1 MQSNNFKPLAII
13 GMGCLFPKADSRES
27 FWRVLRKGEDCITE
41 IPPTHWSAADL
52 YDGDKQSPDRT
63 YARVGGFLEPYEFD
77 PTEFNIPPTALE
89 ATDTSQLL
97 GLVGAKAALED
108 AGYGEN
114 GKPVPKESTSV
125 ILGVTGTLELVIPLG
140 ARLGHPYW
148 RKALRNAGIDRETTE
163 KVVAEIANSYVSW
176 QENSFP
182 GLLGNVVAGKI
193 ANKLDL
199 HGTNCVVDAACAS
212 SMAAMHLGMSE
223 LQSGR
228 ADMVLTG
235 GIDTFND
242 IFMFMCFS
250 KTPALSGNGSI
261 RPFDA
266 SSDGTLLGEGVGI
279 VVLKRLEDAE
289 RDGDKIYAVIKG
301 LGTSSDGSGHAIY
314 APSSEGQ
321 ARAVSR
327 AYENAG
333 ISPETI
339 GIVEAHGTGTK
350 VGDVVE
356 FKGLQSVYGPVCPPG
371 FRCALGTVKSQ
382 LGHTKASAGAA
393 SLCKSALAVY
403 NKTLLPTINIETP
416 NPKLEI
422 EKSNFYLNTKTRPWI
437 AKDADTPRRAA
448 LSSFG
453 FGGTNFHLI
462 LEEYNQKREAPAWDG
477 SAEIFAAS
485 GNSREEIIE
494 ALQKASAAKRY
505 EMAWLASE
513 SRRSFNSEASWRLAL
528 VCPRSEI
535 KEKLAK
541 ASQALSNNDTL
552 PENCFICGPEDMEKL
567 GGNGKL
573 TFLYPGQGS
582 QYVGMGTEL
591 AAIFPEMLETLT
603 LAHENLDPEQ
613 DPCERIFPI
622 PALDEETAKA
632 QEASLTDTRSAQPAL
647 GSVECAM
654 TDILARFGVKPDF
667 TAGHSYGELPA
678 LYAAGRFTK
687 KELLQF
693 SALRGNLMAKGD
705 GGRGSMA
712 AVTAP
717 LEKIAEIVKE
727 IGGDLV
733 LANLNHPKQGVISGP
748 KELVEKA
755 AAKCKE
761 LKITCRPLTVSAAFH
776 SPLMQDACQ
785 PFETAL
791 GEASFP
797 ASKTCVYANFSAS
810 PYENDAASARS
821 NLSRQL
827 VNPVRFIE
835 IIEKLY
841 AGGCRLFAEVGPKT
855 VLTGL
860 VSKILGSRPYKMVS
874 LDSRKGG
881 GELTCLA
888 CALANLAVHKV
899 KVNLAEWE
907 EKVAKPRQKKMIIEL
922 SGANYRS
929 PNGKNEAPWENP
941 KEPAPG
947 YEPYTYPEKLQ
958 RAQAQQ
964 AQAPQAAA
972 KTAGLQALPA
982 APALS
987 SSNKNTIKPG
997 KAMNNNQNQPDS
1009 AVNEAFRTIQEGLA
1023 AMQMLQQQTAS
1034 AHQRFIESQEQ
1045 IQKSFHA
1052 LIANQQILIQAAL
1065 GNGGEALHIPA
1076 FTPAPAPAIPA
1087 MPAVPAA
1094 PMPIAPVAPM
1104 APPAAPPAPAAA
1116 VPAAPAPALPSAQAA
1131 PSQAAKPQYADITG
1145 KVLEVVSEK
1154 TGYPVSMLTPDM
1166 DLEGDLG
1173 IDSIKRVEIL
1183 ASIEEKIPGLETITP
1198 DEIGSLHTLRQVIER
1213 LGGGSST
1220 PAPVP
1225 ASKAIASDLSEKVME
1240 VVAEKTGYPVT
1251 MLTPEMDLEGDLGI
1265 DSIKRVEI
1273 LASIEEKVPG
1283 INTITPDEIGSLH
1296 TLRQVIDRLGD
1307 SPAAEEQEPI
1317 SIAMPQASVA
1327 PENLKDT
1334 VLNIVAEKTGYP
1346 AGMLTLDMDLEGDLG
1361 IDSIKRVEIL
1371 AAIEE
1376 KLPGI
1381 NTITPDELSSLHT
1394 LRQII
1399 DRLSG
1404 NDPNGGGGGGAP
1416 LPEAGVPPFYDKAH
1430 ISSESP
1436 APAGPLSKAEPPKI
1450 AEAAPQI
1457 SANEAS
1463 HPSRQAIGASP
1474 IPADAP
1480 LSERRSLRMQASAP
1494 PAPAGLPGKA
1504 GSYLLTNDNFLAPK
1518 LQEALEKMGAS
1529 CRLISLDE
1537 ASAPDWKAPENEC
1550 RGLIVLVPRLED
1562 AEENYYS
1569 DPSVRDKSAETVKK
1583 VFRVVKNCAAVLNA
1597 QPSLLAVVT
1606 RLDGLFGQTGHGF
1619 NPIEAGAHGI
1629 NKAAMHEWPEVICR
1643 SIDIDPAWDAETA
1656 AKALAEELT
1665 QRAPDVGLCQEGR
1678 FEPVL
1683 EAAPVENRE
1692 ALENW
1697 ESLKGAP
1704 VIITGGARG
1713 VTAVCAKALAEAIHP
1728 TIILMGRS
1736 PAPHD
1741 EDPATVSADEASL
1754 KSVLLN
1760 IAIQAGVKL
1769 TPKEL
1774 EKKAKAILANREIK
1788 ATLDELR
1795 QYSPT
1800 VMYMQA
1806 DVRDAAETAE
1816 AVAQVRELF
1825 GPIKGFIHAAG
1836 VLADRKITDKTQEQ
1850 FDSVFDTKV
1859 IGLTNMLSALEGED
1873 LNFMVFFSSVT
1884 ARFGRPGQCDYAMA
1898 NEVMNKIA
1906 RLETARRPHT
1916 RAMAMGWG
1924 PWDGGMVN
1932 DGLRKEFAKIG
1943 AELIPRRSG
1952 ALTMVANILKGHDDE
1967 PEVIIGHGFNLA
1979 AVLGGYKEVFSKT
1992 ADVKADKVLASHV
2005 IGGKAVIPMALMANW
2020 LAEAA
2025 VKANPGLKAVG
2036 VDKLRVLRPIKLD
2049 APVNM
2054 AFSTC
2059 PALVAGDMLSVKA
2072 RIDIDGHTHVT
2083 AEVILKGQYPEY
2095 KGKVPE
2101 ITGSYNLSAD
2111 DTYKNYLFH
2120 GEMLRAL
2127 TVTACSE
2134 NGLKGFARTAPE
2146 PSEWLHGESSW
2157 TIDPLICDCMM
2168 QTGLVWSGHCKK
2180 TPSLPLYATSLRLY
2194 APFAEE
2200 TELILEVRSASGM
2213 RITGNIYAVSQD
2225 KVLAVWEGT
2234 EWAMDASLKKAF
2246 AENTIG

>member
-1 MQSNNFKPLAII
+1 
-13 GMGCLFPKADSRES
+13 E
-27 FWRVLRKGEDCITE
+27 T
-41 IPPTHWSAADL
+41 
-52 YDGDKQSPDRT
+52 
-63 YARVGGFLEPYEFD
+63 
-77 PTEFNIPPTALE
+77 
-89 ATDTSQLL
+89 
-97 GLVGAKAALED
+97 
-108 AGYGEN
+108 
-114 GKPVPKESTSV
+114 TSV

-182 GLLGNVVAGKI
+182 GLLGNVVAGRI

-212 SMAAMHLGMSE
+212 SMAAIHLGMSE

-314 APSSEGQ
+314 APASEGQ
-321 ARAVSR
+321 ARAVAR

-333 ISPETI
+333 INPDTI
-339 GIVEAHGTGTK
+339 GLVEAHGTGTK

-356 FKGLQSVYGPVCPPG
+356 FKALQSVYGPVCAPD

-437 AKDADTPRRAA
+437 AKDSSTPRRAA

-462 LEEYNQKREAPAWDG
+462 LEEYNSKREAPAWDG
-477 SAEIFAAS
+477 SAEIFAAC
-485 GNSREEIIE
+485 GNSREEIAQ

-513 SRRSFNSEASWRLAL
+513 SRRSFNSEAAWRFAL
-528 VCPRSEI
+528 VCPRSEL

-541 ASQALSNNDTL
+541 ASQALSAGEAL
-552 PENCFICGPEDMEKL
+552 PENCFICGPEDMENL

-591 AAIFPEMLETLT
+591 AAIFPEMLDTLT
-603 LAHENLDPEQ
+603 LGHETLDPEQ
-613 DPCERIFPI
+613 DPCVRIFPI

-776 SPLMQDACQ
+776 SPLMQDACD

-791 GEASFP
+791 GEATFP

-810 PYENDAASARS
+810 PYEDDAASARS

-841 AGGCRLFAEVGPKT
+841 ADGCRLFAEVGPKT

-929 PNGKNEAPWENP
+929 PNGKKEAPWENP

-958 RAQAQQ
+958 KAQAIQ
-964 AQAPQAAA
+964 AQAPHAAA
-972 KTAGLQALPA
+972 KTVATQVPPA
-982 APALS
+982 ASALN
-987 SSNKNTIKPG
+987 SSNKNTTKPG

-1023 AMQMLQQQTAS
+1023 AMQMLQQQTAT

-1076 FTPAPAPAIPA
+1076 FTPAPSPAVPAMPAIPA
-1087 MPAVPAA
+1087 APVAPMLTAQVATMSPPAVPAA
-1094 PMPIAPVAPM
+1094 APQTVPAPAVA
-1104 APPAAPPAPAAA
+1104 ATPAAPP
-1116 VPAAPAPALPSAQAA
+1116 AQAA

-1145 KVLEVVSEK
+1145 KVMEVVSEK
-1154 TGYPVSMLTPDM
+1154 TGYPISMLTPDM

-1213 LGGGSST
+1213 LGGGNSAPA
-1220 PAPVP
+1220 PAPVRV
-1225 ASKAIASDLSEKVME
+1225 ALASDLSEKVME
-1240 VVAEKTGYPVT
+1240 VVSEKTGYPIT

-1307 SPAAEEQEPI
+1307 SPTLGDSPASEVNEPI
-1317 SIAMPQASVA
+1317 SITMPSAAVA

-1346 AGMLTLDMDLEGDLG
+1346 VGMLTLDMDLEGDLG

-1381 NTITPDELSSLHT
+1381 NSITPDELSSLHT

-1399 DRLSG
+1399 DRLG
-1404 NDPNGGGGGGAP
+1404 GHDPNGGGGGGAP
-1416 LPEAGVPPFYDKAH
+1416 LPKAEVPPFYDKTP

-1436 APAGPLSKAEPPKI
+1436 APAGPLDKAE
-1450 AEAAPQI
+1450 AV
-1457 SANEAS
+1457 
-1463 HPSRQAIGASP
+1463 PSRPNTQEPHQAPPANGASP

-1504 GSYLLTNDNFLAPK
+1504 GSYLLTNDNFFAPL
-1518 LQEALEKMGAS
+1518 LQDALEKMGAS

-1550 RGLIVLVPRLED
+1550 RGLIVLVPRLEG
-1562 AEENYYS
+1562 AEDNYYS

-1583 VFRVVKNCAAVLNA
+1583 VFRVVKNCAAALNA

-1606 RLDGLFGQTGHGF
+1606 RLDGLFGQTGRGF

-1643 SIDIDPAWDAETA
+1643 SIDIDPAWNAETA

-1665 QRAPDVGLCQEGR
+1665 QRAPEVGLCQEGR
-1678 FEPVL
+1678 FEPIL
-1683 EAAPVENRE
+1683 KAAPVENRE
-1692 ALENW
+1692 ARENW
-1697 ESLKGAP
+1697 ESLTGAP
-1704 VIITGGARG
+1704 IIITGGARG
-1713 VTAVCAKALAEAIHP
+1713 VTAVCAKALAETIHP
-1728 TIILMGRS
+1728 TLILMGRS

-1741 EDPATVSADEASL
+1741 EDPATASADEASL
-1754 KSVLLN
+1754 KSVLLD
-1760 IAIQAGVKL
+1760 ISLKAGEKL
-1769 TPKEL
+1769 TPREL
-1774 EKKAKAILANREIK
+1774 DKKAKAILANREIK
-1788 ATLDELR
+1788 ATLEDLR
-1795 QYSPT
+1795 KYSPT
-1800 VMYMQA
+1800 VVYMQA
-1806 DVRDAAETAE
+1806 DVRDAAEAASAVAE
-1816 AVAQVRELF
+1816 ARELF

-1859 IGLTNMLSALEGED
+1859 IGLTNMLSALSGED
-1873 LNFMVFFSSVT
+1873 LNFMLFFSSVT

-1952 ALTMVANILKGHDDE
+1952 ALTMVANILKSHDDE

-1979 AVLGGYKEVFSKT
+1979 AVQGNYTEVFSRT
-1992 ADVKADKVLASHV
+1992 ADAKADKVLASHV
-2005 IGGKAVIPMALMANW
+2005 IGGKAVIPIALMANW

-2025 VKANPGLKAVG
+2025 VKANPGLQAVG

-2049 APVNM
+2049 APVKM
-2054 AFSTC
+2054 TFSAC
-2059 PALVAGDMLSVKA
+2059 PALVANDMLSVKA

-2083 AEVILKGQYPEY
+2083 AEIMLKSGYPEF
-2095 KGKVPE
+2095 KGKIPE
-2101 ITGSYNLSAD
+2101 ITGSYDLSAD
-2111 DTYKNYLFH
+2111 DTYKSYLFH

-2134 NGLKGFARTAPE
+2134 KGLKGLARTAPE
-2146 PSEWLHGESSW
+2146 PSEWLHDGSSW
-2157 TIDPLICDCMM
+2157 VVDPLICDCMM

-2180 TPSLPLYATSLRLY
+2180 TPSLPLYARSL
-2194 APFAEE
+2194 
-2200 TELILEVRSASGM
+2200 
-2213 RITGNIYAVSQD
+2213 
-2225 KVLAVWEGT
+2225 
-2234 EWAMDASLKKAF
+2234 
-2246 AENTIG
+2246 